1 MSAQAH
7 DMSRQKIATL
17 EAGSHEAEVLFF
29 IDITNICQIFLDE
42 LKASLDDWPY
52 VVGRT
57 LGRPLQ

>member
-7 DMSRQKIATL
+7 AMSRQKIATL

-29 IDITNICQIFLDE
+29 IDITNTCQISHDE
-42 LKASLDDWPY
+42 LKASLDDWSY

-57 LGRPLQ
+57 LGRSLQ